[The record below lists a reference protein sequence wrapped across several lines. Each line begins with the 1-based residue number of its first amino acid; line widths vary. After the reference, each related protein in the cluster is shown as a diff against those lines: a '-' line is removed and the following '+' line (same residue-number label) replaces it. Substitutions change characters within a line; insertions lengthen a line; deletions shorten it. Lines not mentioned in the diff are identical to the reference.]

1 MWKKLCL
8 LLAALC
14 CAGLL
19 QAGESA
25 QATAAVAVAS
35 ADSPPAPASPYWL
48 GVEVFTVSPAL
59 RAQLGLA
66 DREGLVVEAMP
77 PGSPAEKAGVK
88 LYDVLVKAGGKKV
101 EDVGNLVAAMMEA
114 KDGKLTLEVIRGG
127 KPQTI
132 VVTLG
137 KRPKGWV
144 SQPTTP
150 GDPGDL
156 AKLVERLR
164 REGGEGP
171 VQLRFFRPGVIL
183 PPRAPLLLYSKL
195 PENTSVAITREG
207 DKPAKIVVK
216 QGEQKWE
223 VTENENQ
230 QASRV
235 APPRG
240 RADAGPR
247 RHDLCRAGRADDR
260 RGAAGG
266 PPGETAGRTEPPGGS
281 TPQGAG
287 AEPRGAAAWG
297 GPAGQP
303 AATAT
308 APRRRRPT
316 AVAGRA
322 GTHLKTSLKILPLQ
336 FPTAAPLWGAGPK
349 RRTRPFFMRQLAYNG
364 ALAAVRATAGSP
376 CRHGRGLLDCQ
387 HG

>member
-14 CAGLL
+14 CAGPL

-25 QATAAVAVAS
+25 EATAAVAVAS

-137 KRPKGWV
+137 KRPKGWL

-223 VTENENQ
+223 ITENEINKLPESLRPAVEQ
-230 QASRV
+230 MLGHGDMTFAAPGVPMIGEERPEARLEKRLDELSRQV
-235 APPRG
+235 DQLRKALEQSRGAPPRG
-240 RADAGPR
+240 
-247 RHDLCRAGRADDR
+247 
-260 RGAAGG
+260 AA
-266 PPGETAGRTEPPGGS
+266 PPASPPPPP
-281 TPQGAG
+281 PQGG
-287 AEPRGAAAWG
+287 GDPPPLPDEP
-297 GPAGQP
+297 GP
-303 AATAT
+303 
-308 APRRRRPT
+308 
-316 AVAGRA
+316 
-322 GTHLKTSLKILPLQ
+322 I
-336 FPTAAPLWGAGPK
+336 
-349 RRTRPFFMRQLAYNG
+349 
-364 ALAAVRATAGSP
+364 
-376 CRHGRGLLDCQ
+376 
-387 HG
+387 